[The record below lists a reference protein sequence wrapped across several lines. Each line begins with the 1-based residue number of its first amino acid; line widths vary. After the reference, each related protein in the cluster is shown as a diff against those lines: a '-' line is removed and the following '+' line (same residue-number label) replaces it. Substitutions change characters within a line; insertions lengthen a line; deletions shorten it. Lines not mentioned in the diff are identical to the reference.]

1 MGKPKGQSPQ
11 IALFLLLQV
20 VSPVLFNNLSTP
32 VEALLFNFADR
43 GKTCTGAFQ
52 IKPGPDTADC

>member
-11 IALFLLLQV
+11 IALFLVLQV
-20 VSPVLFNNLSTP
+20 VSPVLFNNLRTP

-43 GKTCTGAFQ
+43 GKTYAGAFQ